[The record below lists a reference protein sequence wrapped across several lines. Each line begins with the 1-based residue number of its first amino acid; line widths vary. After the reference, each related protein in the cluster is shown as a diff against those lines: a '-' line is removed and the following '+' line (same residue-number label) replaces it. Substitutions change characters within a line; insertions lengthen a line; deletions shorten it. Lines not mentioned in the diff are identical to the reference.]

1 MTAASGIRLASG
13 RELPPGAA
21 AQAFGVLGRKGSG
34 KTCTAGGRCGAA
46 APCADLCAECE
57 AWLAAGA
64 AASAPQPCTAL
75 ALLGLGLGLLL
86 AEGAS

>member
-13 RELPPGAA
+13 RELPPSAA

-34 KTCTAGGRCGAA
+34 RTCTAGGRCGAA

-57 AWLAAGA
+57 AWLAADDA
-64 AASAPQPCTAL
+64 ERAS
-75 ALLGLGLGLLL
+75 
-86 AEGAS
+86 